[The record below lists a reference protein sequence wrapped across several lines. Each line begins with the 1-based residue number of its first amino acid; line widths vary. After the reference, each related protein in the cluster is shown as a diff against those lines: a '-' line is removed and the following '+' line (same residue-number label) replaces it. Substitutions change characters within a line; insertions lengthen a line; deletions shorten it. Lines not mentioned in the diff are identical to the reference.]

1 MRRLRLAIAA
11 LLVLAAPAA
20 AQDAADRSFEAGR
33 VGAIVKGKTTPEEL
47 AKLYGADKV
56 QYATIHAPG
65 GGQQDPGA
73 FIHAETPDALELVFS
88 EDSKRIESVTIL
100 GKNWA
105 GKDGL
110 KVGANLAALERLN
123 GGPFK
128 FYGFGFDYG
137 GQVIATGPALKGL
150 IVFVRFVDNAG
161 GKATDHFAGEKE
173 FSSRD
178 PALKG
183 HDLEVVMIMLNF
195 GAD

>member
-1 MRRLRLAIAA
+1 MRGLRIAAA
-11 LLVLAAPAA
+11 LLFFAAPAA

-33 VGAIVKGKTTPEEL
+33 VGAIVKGKTGPQDL
-47 AKLYGADKV
+47 AKIYGTDKV
-56 QYATIHAPG
+56 QFTTIHAPG

-73 FIHAETPDALELVFS
+73 FIHAETADALELIFS
-88 EDSKRIESVTIL
+88 EDSKKIEAATII

-105 GKDGL
+105 SKDGL
-110 KVGANLAALERLN
+110 KIGVNLAALERIN

-137 GQVIATGPALKGL
+137 GQVIAEGPALKGL
-150 IVFVRFVDNAG
+150 VIFVKLVDNAG

-178 PALKG
+178 PALRG
-183 HDLEVVMIMLNF
+183 SDLEVVLITVSL